1 MRLRPL
7 PLAALMLAA
16 CSQQAPSP
24 APTDREAVPSPTA
37 VVNADRG
44 PTPITEVGDLL
55 GEYRVAGIDGQPLE
69 APIGIAVS
77 IDGPMLS
84 FEPTCAGFVWSLR
97 FENGALVTTRLSEVR
112 VAPGDPPPPVCAVA
126 LLPEQRLLAQ
136 AFDAADKVTR
146 TPANGILFEG
156 GGRSALLFSQ

>member
-1 MRLRPL
+1 
-7 PLAALMLAA
+7 
-16 CSQQAPSP
+16 
-24 APTDREAVPSPTA
+24 
-37 VVNADRG
+37 
-44 PTPITEVGDLL
+44 
-55 GEYRVAGIDGQPLE
+55 
-69 APIGIAVS
+69 
-77 IDGPMLS
+77 MLS